1 MVRGAAMLVV
11 TLPKP
16 GCPMPDNPAASRPP
30 VRLERAGAIGRIV
43 IDRPPVNAMSLAMI
57 RALVAA
63 LRDAAADPTL
73 RAVVLTS
80 AVADRF
86 CAGLDLDVILGKSG
100 EEVREFL
107 QALYTDLYDAQYDL
121 GKPSVAAVGG
131 AARGGGVTMAIS
143 CDVLVASENAT
154 FGYPEVDVGVIPAI
168 HFAHLPRIIG
178 RHRAFELL
186 FTGRSFS
193 AREAADLGL
202 VSRIVPAGEADA
214 AAMALAE
221 TFAAKSETVMRL
233 GRAAFMRQNDL
244 DYRRSIANAVE
255 DFCNVATTPA
265 AQEGLAAFVE
275 KRKPRW

>member
-1 MVRGAAMLVV
+1 
-11 TLPKP
+11 
-16 GCPMPDNPAASRPP
+16 MPDSLATTRPP

-63 LRDAAADPTL
+63 LREAAADRGL

-121 GKPSVAAVGG
+121 GKPSIAAVGG

-143 CDVLVASENAT
+143 CDVLVASEDAT

-168 HFAHLPRIIG
+168 HFAHLPRIVG

-186 FTGRSFS
+186 FTGRSFG
-193 AREAADLGL
+193 AQEAADLGL
-202 VSRIVPAGEADA
+202 VSRLVPAGEADA

-255 DFCNVATTPA
+255 DFCNVAVTPA